1 MDEPDSPWGFLGGG
15 AILSLL
21 GIFLLARSST
31 TGEAF
36 LGGAALW
43 VGMVLTIAGAVRLGL
58 PRSLTHGEVS
68 GPRAPRTP
76 W

>member
-1 MDEPDSPWGFLGGG
+1 M
-15 AILSLL
+15 SLL
-21 GIFLLARSST
+21 GLVLLIKAD
-31 TGEAF
+31 TGGETF
-36 LGGAALW
+36 VGGAALW
-43 VGMVLTIAGAVRLGL
+43 VGMVLTIAGAVRLAL